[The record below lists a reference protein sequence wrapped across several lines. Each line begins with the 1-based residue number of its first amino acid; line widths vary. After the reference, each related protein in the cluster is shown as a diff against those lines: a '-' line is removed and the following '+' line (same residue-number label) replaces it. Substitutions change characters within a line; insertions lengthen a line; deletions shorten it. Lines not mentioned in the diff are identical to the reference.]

1 MMNIEQP
8 HAETGSNRSDQ
19 SAPAQP
25 SGRTRGLSWVVALL
39 VPVALVLT
47 AMRLMMT
54 TVFLRFEY
62 NLPNFPPDP
71 YGFTTADRLYYS
83 QFALD
88 YLLNPADIS
97 YLGDLEFE
105 DGSRL
110 YNDRELRHMV
120 DVKVAVRAAQWARY
134 LSYAALLVLWLWA
147 WRAGWLDGYRVGL
160 ARGGWLTVGVLA
172 ALLLLVLL
180 SFGVF
185 FVAFHNIFFEQGTWV
200 FRYSDTLI
208 RLFPERFWRDIFLY
222 VGLLSMGAGLALGIG
237 FCRRV

>member
-1 MMNIEQP
+1 MMNTEQP
-8 HAETGSNRSDQ
+8 RTENNGEKSDQ
-19 SAPAQP
+19 IYSERP
-25 SGRTRGLSWVVALL
+25 SGRERWLSWVVALL

-54 TVFLRFEY
+54 TAFLRFEY
-62 NLPNFPPDP
+62 NLPNFPPDR
-71 YGFTTADRLYYS
+71 YGFTTEERLYYS

-105 DGSRL
+105 DGSPL
-110 YNDRELRHMV
+110 YNDRELSHMV

-134 LSYAALLVLWLWA
+134 LSYVALLALGLWA
-147 WRAGWLDGYRVGL
+147 WRARWLDAYLAGL
-160 ARGGWLTVGVLA
+160 ARGGWLTVGLLA
-172 ALLLLVLL
+172 ALLLLVIL

-200 FRYSDTLI
+200 FNYSDTLI
-208 RLFPERFWRDIFLY
+208 RLFPERFWRDIFIY
-222 VGLLSMGAGLALGIG
+222 VGVLAMAAGLALGIG
-237 FCRRV
+237 LRRRG